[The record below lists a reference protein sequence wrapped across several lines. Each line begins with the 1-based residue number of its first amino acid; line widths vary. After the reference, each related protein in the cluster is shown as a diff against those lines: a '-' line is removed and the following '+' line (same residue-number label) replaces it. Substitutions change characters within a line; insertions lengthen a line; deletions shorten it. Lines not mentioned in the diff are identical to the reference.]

1 MTGTY
6 VPEPGKLPANPRL
19 TICMIVRDEKEVL
32 TRCLRS
38 VKPADELIVV
48 DTGSEDNTVSIAKS
62 FGAKVFH
69 FQWRDNFA
77 AARNESIKHATGDWI
92 LQIDADEEL
101 MSSSIGPLRKA
112 MKNPW
117 CLLYEIICDNGSN
130 APNRF
135 FEVHRLYRNHPGIG
149 YQRAYHETVIFSVE
163 EIIRADSRWRQLSD
177 HEIVLRHYGYDALH
191 MKQRDKINRE
201 VRIMESY
208 LKQAP
213 DDTYTLTKLGT
224 CYADMGG
231 YDEAISVSK
240 RALSINPN
248 NAFAHYNLGTVYRK
262 KEMFDEA
269 ISEYKAAL
277 ALDPELIGA
286 HTGLGDI
293 YGRKRMFDESIR
305 EYKNVVAK
313 SRHPTSRSHYNL
325 GVGFQ
330 QAGMFKEAISQY
342 KRALAIDPNDSAT
355 HYNAAVACFMAKQY
369 SLAVMHCDRALELGI
384 KADPGFLEAI
394 KAHRIKH

>member
-1 MTGTY
+1 MTNKSA
-6 VPEPGKLPANPRL
+6 PEPGYLPESPTL
-19 TICMIVRDEKEVL
+19 SVCMIVRDEEKIL
-32 TRCLRS
+32 AHCLKS
-38 VKPADELIVV
+38 VQPVSHELIVV
-48 DTGSEDNTVSIAKS
+48 DTGSKDDTISIAEA
-62 FGAKVFH
+62 FGAKIYRFEWCDDFSV
-69 FQWRDNFA
+69 
-77 AARNESIKHATGDWI
+77 ARNESLRHANSDWI

-101 MSSSIGPLRKA
+101 MASSVGPLKKA

-117 CLLYEIICDNGSN
+117 CLLYEIICDNGPN

-135 FEVHRLYRNHPGIG
+135 FEVHRLYRNHAGIG
-149 YQRAYHETVIFSVE
+149 YQRAYHETVILSVE
-163 EIIRADSRWRQLSD
+163 EIMRADSRWRQLND
-177 HEIVLRHYGYDALH
+177 HEIVLRHYGYDAFH
-191 MKQRDKINRE
+191 MKERDKTNRE

-224 CYADMGG
+224 CYANMGR

-248 NAFAHYNLGTVYRK
+248 NAFARYSLGTVYRK

-277 ALDPELIGA
+277 TLDPELIGA
-286 HTGLGDI
+286 HTGLGDV

-325 GVGFQ
+325 GVGFH

-342 KRALAIDPNDSAT
+342 KRALAIDPNDGAA
-355 HYNAAVACFMAKQY
+355 HCNAAVACFMDGQY
-369 SLAVMHCDRALELGI
+369 GLAVMHCDRALDLGI
-384 KADPGFLEAI
+384 KVDPSFLEAV
-394 KAHRIKH
+394 KPYR